1 MSDIREITFM
11 GSKEHIDR
19 IKKIFNDYIV
29 SENGKEPFSLKENN
43 YHYLEETADR
53 VISDLKGD
61 GLTDPEIKSVIECI
75 NEKLKK

>member
-19 IKKIFNDYIV
+19 IKKIFNEYIE
-29 SENGKEPFSLKENN
+29 SKNGKEPYPLKENN

-53 VISDLKGD
+53 VISDLKSE
-61 GLTDPEIKSVIECI
+61 GLIDPEIKSVIECI
-75 NEKLKK
+75 DEKLKK